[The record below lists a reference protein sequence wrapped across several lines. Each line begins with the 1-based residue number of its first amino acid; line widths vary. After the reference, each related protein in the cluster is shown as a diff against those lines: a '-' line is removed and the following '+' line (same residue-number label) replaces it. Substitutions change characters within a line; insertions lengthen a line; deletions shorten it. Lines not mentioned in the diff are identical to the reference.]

1 LQEIKDFILNLINY
15 FPFGRLVSGYYL
27 LQKNH
32 LTKSGWKKS
41 AVRRLPV
48 DRNGEVLPWMTYSI
62 IYFLERK
69 LQKSF
74 SVFEYGSGNS
84 TLWFSQFVNQV
95 TSIEHDHNWY
105 QKMESFYKQ
114 VPNIQ
119 YSFRQLESGTYQ
131 NEILRYH
138 KAFDIIVIDGRERI
152 ACSLNSLN
160 ALKDNGVVIWDN
172 SDREEYSEGYNFFL
186 ENGFKRLDFYGM
198 GPISAHAWCT
208 SIFYRKNNC
217 LNI

>member
-1 LQEIKDFILNLINY
+1 MIRESVLKLVNH
-15 FPFGRLVSGYYL
+15 FPVGRLLSSYYF

-41 AVRRLPV
+41 AVGRLPV
-48 DRNGEVLPWMTYSI
+48 DRNGQVLPWLTYSI
-62 IYFLERK
+62 IYFLEGR

-74 SVFEYGSGNS
+74 SVFEFGSGNS
-84 TLWFSQFVNQV
+84 TLWFSRFVKQV
-95 TSIEHDHNWY
+95 ISIEHDHNWY
-105 QKMESFYKQ
+105 QKMGSFYEQ
-114 VPNIQ
+114 IANIE
-119 YSFRQLESGTYQ
+119 YSFKQLESGTYQ
-131 NEILRYH
+131 NEILKYH
-138 KAFDIIVIDGRERI
+138 KAFDIIVIDGRERV

-172 SDREEYSEGYNFFL
+172 SDREEYSKGYNFFL

-198 GPISAHAWCT
+198 GPISAHSWCT
-208 SIFYRKNNC
+208 SVFYRTNNC

>member
-1 LQEIKDFILNLINY
+1 MIKESILKLVNQLPI
-15 FPFGRLVSGYYL
+15 GRLLSSYYF

-32 LTKSGWKKS
+32 LTKSGWKRS
-41 AVRRLPV
+41 AVCKLPV
-48 DRNGEVLPWMTYSI
+48 DKNGEVLPWLTYSI
-62 IYFLERK
+62 IHFLQGR

-84 TLWFSQFVNQV
+84 TIWFSRFVNQV
-95 TSIEHDHNWY
+95 TSIEHDHMWY
-105 QKMESFYKQ
+105 QKMQNLYKQ
-114 VPNIQ
+114 TPNIQ
-119 YSFRQLESGTYQ
+119 YSFRSLESGAYQ
-131 NEILRYH
+131 NEISLYN

-152 ACSLNSLN
+152 ACSLNSLK
-160 ALKDNGVVIWDN
+160 ALKDNGVIIWDN
-172 SDREEYSEGYNFFL
+172 SDREEYSEGYNFYL

-208 SIFYRKNNC
+208 SIFYRQNNC